1 MRLPKFLERFDPE
14 VSRRR
19 RIIARL
25 QQALLFLAIFLTG
38 YIVASIRFILS

>member
-1 MRLPKFLERFDPE
+1 MKLPKFLERFDPE

-19 RIIARL
+19 RLMARL
-25 QQALLFLAIFLTG
+25 QQVLLYLAIFLTG